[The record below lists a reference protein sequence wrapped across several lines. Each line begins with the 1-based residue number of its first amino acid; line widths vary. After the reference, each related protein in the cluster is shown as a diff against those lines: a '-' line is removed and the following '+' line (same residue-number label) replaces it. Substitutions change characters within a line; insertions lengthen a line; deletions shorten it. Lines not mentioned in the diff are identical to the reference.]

1 MLLIQ
6 NVISNI
12 SIHRFDF
19 LIIFVFVM
27 ILFPHL
33 NCRTLVLLIPAT
45 LHRLIIHFL
54 LELQHEILFLFI
66 YFANYDVK
74 FIPQL
79 LLVFS
84 FGLLIMCS
92 LLQLVLMLVDIV
104 ILITGQEI
112 MVDQFYLAHF
122 VILILSFNK
131 QLFSLFKCLG

>member
-92 LLQLVLMLVDIV
+92 LL
-104 ILITGQEI
+104 
-112 MVDQFYLAHF
+112 
-122 VILILSFNK
+122 
-131 QLFSLFKCLG
+131 